1 MDGLYS
7 YHKEGNME
15 PRYLTYADF
24 KAGTRY
30 VFWQG
35 GHVYE
40 ITRWEGVHREY
51 VNLNTGYMGTIEQPD
66 VLFDA
71 QHID

>member
-1 MDGLYS
+1 
-7 YHKEGNME
+7 ME

-40 ITRWEGVHREY
+40 IIRWEGVDREY
-51 VNLNTGYMGTIEQPD
+51 INLTTGQMGTIE
-66 VLFDA
+66 
-71 QHID
+71 